1 MKYVRRTIQVKQYEN
16 NILWNI
22 GIGSVAR
29 IIFVTVRH
37 ASWQDNWVENIRTRS
52 QALVDTTL
60 LLDFPPDTNY
70 HAQQYHLDLRKV
82 ETLLI
87 THSHHD
93 HFFPYD
99 ICMRTENYA
108 TGLSDKKLTVY
119 GNEEVE
125 SRFCQAARIDGSVS
139 KFVRFQ
145 RLEPFDC
152 VNTEDGYEITAV
164 LADHN
169 QPEKVVTLSDKKG
182 W

>member
-1 MKYVRRTIQVKQYEN
+1 
-16 NILWNI
+16 
-22 GIGSVAR
+22 
-29 IIFVTVRH
+29 
-37 ASWQDNWVENIRTRS
+37 
-52 QALVDTTL
+52 
-60 LLDFPPDTNY
+60 
-70 HAQQYHLDLRKV
+70 
-82 ETLLI
+82 
-87 THSHHD
+87 
-93 HFFPYD
+93 
-99 ICMRTENYA
+99 MRTENYA

-169 QPEKVVTLSDKKG
+169 QPEKSLLYLIKRVVSSCFMHMIREFSQRLPGSFWKENVLIS
-182 W
+182 

>member
-1 MKYVRRTIQVKQYEN
+1 MC
-16 NILWNI
+16 
-22 GIGSVAR
+22 
-29 IIFVTVRH
+29 
-37 ASWQDNWVENIRTRS
+37 IRDR
-52 QALVDTTL
+52 
-60 LLDFPPDTNY
+60 
-70 HAQQYHLDLRKV
+70 
-82 ETLLI
+82 
-87 THSHHD
+87 
-93 HFFPYD
+93 
-99 ICMRTENYA
+99 NYA

-169 QPEKVVTLSDKKG
+169 QPEKSLLYLIKKG
-182 W
+182 GKQLLYAHDTGIFPEVTWKFLEGKRFDFVSLDCTALTSCLLYTSL